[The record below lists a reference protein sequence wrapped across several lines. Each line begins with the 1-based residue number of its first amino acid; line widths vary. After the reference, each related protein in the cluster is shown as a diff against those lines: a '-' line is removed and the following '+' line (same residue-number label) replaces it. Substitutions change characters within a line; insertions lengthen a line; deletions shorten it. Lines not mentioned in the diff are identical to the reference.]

1 MGLGEA
7 EGCHGRVRGLLYG
20 QYGPLREHRNQLVR
34 HQLGDVQASREL
46 RRAVQGRGNREQGL
60 YDRIDLR
67 VQRVV
72 PEERGGTGR
81 RRHGNGPDQELD
93 RVEHRGREPGV
104 LRCGM
109 AKQGVH
115 GHPRDLEHRR
125 GNLQEGR
132 AGGEQPN
139 QVAAGG
145 RAAKLAGPIANARHV
160 QSRTR
165 RRRGSS
171 PLLRTA
177 LVLALVITLAF
188 GAARLVAS
196 TGTVAAIAGNL
207 KLAPSPALVASQLS
221 VSGLEAGACMSL
233 PQTQAGSGQ
242 TVFIDPGHGGLDPGV
257 VGMVSGQQVLEKDA
271 ALAVAAR
278 LSDLLRADG
287 YRVVMARTRDS
298 TVIKLSTADSVLG
311 SLTASAEH
319 RDLAARAAC
328 ANAAGAAALLSI
340 HFDAFGDPSIGGT
353 ETFYDSARTFAVES
367 HRLAVNVQATLVSA
381 LRTSDRRVWTD
392 DQPAAPTLTSP
403 GSTYGHLIELG
414 PMSAGWVDDPSQMP
428 GALVEPLFLTNPA
441 EARLA
446 SDPSGQQ
453 KIAVALEAGLVTF
466 LTGR

>member
-1 MGLGEA
+1 
-7 EGCHGRVRGLLYG
+7 
-20 QYGPLREHRNQLVR
+20 
-34 HQLGDVQASREL
+34 
-46 RRAVQGRGNREQGL
+46 
-60 YDRIDLR
+60 
-67 VQRVV
+67 
-72 PEERGGTGR
+72 
-81 RRHGNGPDQELD
+81 
-93 RVEHRGREPGV
+93 
-104 LRCGM
+104 
-109 AKQGVH
+109 
-115 GHPRDLEHRR
+115 
-125 GNLQEGR
+125 
-132 AGGEQPN
+132 
-139 QVAAGG
+139 
-145 RAAKLAGPIANARHV
+145 
-160 QSRTR
+160 
-165 RRRGSS
+165 
-171 PLLRTA
+171 
-177 LVLALVITLAF
+177 VITLAF

-221 VSGLEAGACMSL
+221 LSGLEAGACMSL

-340 HFDAFGDPSIGGT
+340 HFDAFGDPSVGGT
-353 ETFYDSARTFAVES
+353 ETFYDSARTFVVES
-367 HRLAVNVQATLVSA
+367 HRLAVNVQAALVSA
-381 LRTSDRRVWTD
+381 LRTSDRGVWTD
-392 DQPAAPTLTSP
+392 DQLAAPTLTSS

-414 PMSAGWVDDPSQMP
+414 PMSAGWVDDPSRMP